1 MSEIPRILT
10 AIEPDDAKM
19 RIPRLHL
26 FELADQSWFPS
37 AIRDLVTDY
46 LHFVETK
53 FALHQPAVA
62 LVAEALSRSDSTHIV
77 DLCSGGG
84 GPMPKLLQVLAARG
98 VRPQVTLTDRFP
110 NTRAFQRVAAASHGQ
125 ISFHDQ
131 PVDARTVPPDMRG
144 LRTMFNSFHH
154 FRPRDAMAVLRD
166 ATQAGQAIGIFEIP
180 DRNLRT
186 LVPTFFL
193 VPLLVAITTPF
204 RRPFRW
210 RRLLW
215 TYLLPLVP
223 LACWWDGIVSQLR
236 AYSPAELKGMA
247 EAVGAHTYYW
257 RAGRVPIV
265 TTSGYLRYL
274 IGYPDETERNC
285 AFGFGEAHAPSP
297 PPQ

>member
-1 MSEIPRILT
+1 
-10 AIEPDDAKM
+10 M

-26 FELADQSWFPS
+26 FELEDQSWFPS

-53 FALHQPAVA
+53 FAPHQPVA
-62 LVAEALSRSDSTHIV
+62 SLVAEALQRSDCTRIV

-84 GPMPKLLQVLAARG
+84 GSIPSLLHALAAQG

-110 NTRAFQRVAAASHGQ
+110 NTPAFQQVAAASHGQ
-125 ISFHDQ
+125 ISFRNE
-131 PVDARTVPPDMRG
+131 PVDARTVPPEMRG
-144 LRTMFNSFHH
+144 LRTMFNAFHH
-154 FRPRDAMAVLRD
+154 FRPRDATAVLRD
-166 ATQAGQAIGIFEIP
+166 AVQAGQPIGIFEFSE
-180 DRNLRT
+180 RSLRT
-186 LVPTFFL
+186 LVPMFFL

-204 RRPFRW
+204 IRPFRW

-236 AYSPAELKGMA
+236 AYSPTELQDLA
-247 EAVGAHTYYW
+247 EAVGAPTYCW

-265 TTSGYLRYL
+265 SNPGCLTYL
-274 IGYPDETERNC
+274 IGYPDE
-285 AFGFGEAHAPSP
+285 A
-297 PPQ
+297 